1 MADEE
6 ELDDERDDDEDKN
19 LEDEDEDRGSDIDDD
34 EDEEDGGKKKK
45 KKSKFSLGGLFKRSK
60 KKKKGDEDED
70 DDEDE
75 NLEDEDGEES
85 DQPGG
90 SKKLLLII
98 GVVMLLAVGGSAAA
112 YFTGLIDPVIAW
124 ITGGEDTE
132 EEQVESEKVVVF
144 FPLEQVIVNL
154 NTGGRQSSFLKINI
168 SLELA
173 NAVDIPRIET
183 VMPRIMDN
191 FQVYLRELKI
201 EDLKGA
207 AGMYRLRE
215 ELLTRINI
223 AAAPAKVN
231 DVLFTEMLVQ

>member
-6 ELDDERDDDEDKN
+6 ELDDEREDG
-19 LEDEDEDRGSDIDDD
+19 EDED
-34 EDEEDGGKKKK
+34 
-45 KKSKFSLGGLFKRSK
+45 
-60 KKKKGDEDED
+60 
-70 DDEDE
+70 
-75 NLEDEDGEES
+75 LEDEDGEES

-90 SKKLLLII
+90 SKKVLLII
-98 GVVMLLAVGGSAAA
+98 GVVMSLAVGGIAAA
-112 YFTGLIDPVIAW
+112 YFTGLIDPVIAL

-132 EEQVESEKVVVF
+132 EEQAADKEDAVF
-144 FPLEQVIVNL
+144 FPLEEVIVNL
-154 NTGGRQSSFLKINI
+154 NTGGRQSAFLKINI

-223 AAAPAKVN
+223 AAAPAKIN